1 MSIQRVSRYDW
12 RLGTWAEC
20 PTCCPGTGRLAAKLL
35 LPLGGLR
42 FLGREAYGLG
52 YACQRETRSSRV
64 MHKARK
70 LHRALG
76 GDGIALGPGSSGQAK
91 GDATGGLTSGS
102 LRRGRLP
109 RREPMKLG
117 SCRGAATREVRFA
130 LLNRQA

>member
-76 GDGIALGPGSSGQAK
+76 GDGIALGRDPPVKPK
-91 GDATGGLTSGS
+91 GMRPADLRAGACGVGG
-102 LRRGRLP
+102 
-109 RREPMKLG
+109 
-117 SCRGAATREVRFA
+117 CRGASR
-130 LLNRQA
+130 